1 MCDKSIIQFH
11 LDRFLHRFYYILSK
25 FYLTSYSGGS
35 IFDHYCKFL
44 LLDSTEC
51 LLINSLPVKEKF
63 QFFLSFIVVFYY
75 VAIIFDLINYYPD
88 IIRFIA
94 GDLALF
100 FSDQTSTIPKIL
112 CIMLAFTIASVTFI
126 VYSSMNT
133 NRSLAFRTI
142 ILYLYDDETAIETNE
157 KTVDKFRRKW
167 PNSVY
172 SNVTIMF
179 LDYINKKIPIRV
191 AEQKQSIDRFYG
203 YNAVFY
209 RKNRFF
215 VVKSF
220 FFFFWLNFNHI
231 YSWL

>member
-1 MCDKSIIQFH
+1 MLKVWILFRSSNNSSSDSPFPFHVCVYIYERIIMCDKSIIQFH

-112 CIMLAFTIASVTFI
+112 CIMLAFTIAS
-126 VYSSMNT
+126 
-133 NRSLAFRTI
+133 
-142 ILYLYDDETAIETNE
+142 E
-157 KTVDKFRRKW
+157 
-167 PNSVY
+167 
-172 SNVTIMF
+172 
-179 LDYINKKIPIRV
+179 
-191 AEQKQSIDRFYG
+191 SI
-203 YNAVFY
+203 
-209 RKNRFF
+209 K
-215 VVKSF
+215 
-220 FFFFWLNFNHI
+220 
-231 YSWL
+231 